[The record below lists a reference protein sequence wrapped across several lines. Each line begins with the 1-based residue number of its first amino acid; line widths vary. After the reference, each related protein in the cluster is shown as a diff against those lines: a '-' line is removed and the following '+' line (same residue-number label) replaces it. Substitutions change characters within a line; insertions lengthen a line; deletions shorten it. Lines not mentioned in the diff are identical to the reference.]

1 MVEQIATVLRADA
14 NGFWLTTTP
23 VSSCNSCQVSTDCGT
38 GIVTKSLTPRQHS
51 FFVSTTLQLLP
62 GEQVKIGMAEQRL
75 LQAAAM
81 VYLLPLVLMLL
92 LALTGAA
99 MGLAEGWLML
109 LALLA
114 IAAFVF
120 WGMYDGVGQ
129 IFALAAQ
136 SEAVQQLR
144 QQALPDKVHARR

>member
-23 VSSCNSCQVSTDCGT
+23 VSSCNSCQVNTDCGT
-38 GIVTKSLTPRQHS
+38 GIVAKSLTPRQHS

-109 LALLA
+109 LALLGA
-114 IAAFVF
+114 SAGF
-120 WGMYDGVGQ
+120 M
-129 IFALAAQ
+129 LARYY
-136 SEAVQQLR
+136 SVQQEKQPQIVILDVLPSVGIQ
-144 QQALPDKVHARR
+144 QQAL